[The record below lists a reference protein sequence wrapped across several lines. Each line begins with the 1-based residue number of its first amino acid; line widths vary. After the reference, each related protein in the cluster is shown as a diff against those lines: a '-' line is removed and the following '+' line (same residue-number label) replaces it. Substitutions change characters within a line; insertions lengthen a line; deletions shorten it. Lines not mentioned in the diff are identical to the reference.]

1 MNETK
6 DPQNADVILEG
17 VELVDEE
24 AENLPDEIK
33 IEQRS
38 REISRWFN
46 KTLGLVLLVLSGIII
61 ILVIVSYFYHPGQI
75 DATSLMIEQI
85 VGYILFGVG
94 SLFGIVSL
102 LRARKLQE
110 EPYIVEPV
118 NSEVAV
124 EEEKIEEN

>member
-6 DPQNADVILEG
+6 DPQNEEVILEG

-61 ILVIVSYFYHPGQI
+61 ILVIVSYFYHPGQV
-75 DATSLMIEQI
+75 DTTSLLIEQI
-85 VGYILFGVG
+85 VGYILFVVG
-94 SLFGIVSL
+94 LLFGIVSL

-118 NSEVAV
+118 NSEKTV
-124 EEEKIEEN
+124 EKEKIEEN